1 MVKKNKNMKT
11 KNNQSIDIDKSNDT
25 FGVKEVIN
33 DFEDSPI

>member
-25 FGVKEVIN
+25 FGVNEVIN